1 MAVRKRVWRNSDGSQ
16 GEAWIVEYRDRGGK
30 PHIKSFKRRRDAES
44 YHATVGVAVRTGV
57 HVPDSQSIM
66 VAEAAQLWLASGE
79 AAGLERATLDSYRT
93 HVEFHIVPLL
103 GSVKLSQ
110 LSVPMVRG
118 FEDALRKDRS
128 PAMVRKAVGSL
139 GAILAEAQDRGL
151 VAHNVLRGLRPR
163 RRGQQARVDKRKGKF
178 KIGVDIPSPEEIR
191 RLIAHLDPR
200 WRPLLLTAIFS
211 GLRSSELRGLRWADV
226 DLKRGEIHVRQRAD
240 CYRTIGRLKSEAG
253 ERTVPL
259 PPMVVNTLR
268 EHRVACPKGNRIS
281 SSRPAPATSR
291 ATATSSPAGSF
302 RCKSP
307 PASSPSPARRN
318 TPACT
323 ACGTSMRHGA
333 SIAASTAA

>member
-1 MAVRKRVWRNSDGSQ
+1 
-16 GEAWIVEYRDRGGK
+16 
-30 PHIKSFKRRRDAES
+30 
-44 YHATVGVAVRTGV
+44 
-57 HVPDSQSIM
+57 M

-268 EHRVACPKGNRIS
+268 EHRVACPKGEQDLVFPTGAGNIEGHGNIITRGLIPVQIAAGIVTKSGQAKYTGLHSLRHFYASWCINR
-281 SSRPAPATSR
+281 RVDGGLELPL
-291 ATATSSPAGSF
+291 
-302 RCKSP
+302 KVVQ
-307 PASSPSPARRN
+307 ARL
-318 TPACT
+318 
-323 ACGTSMRHGA
+323 GHA
-333 SIAASTAA
+333 SIQMTADVYGHLFPRGDDGAELAAAERAFFK